1 MQGANAR
8 AAARGIRFALDFG
21 LKAHPLPLWA
31 PVWPSGAGPE
41 GAQTAMKLQ
50 AFVGGLAL
58 WAAQVGAQ
66 APTPPP
72 PSAPP
77 PPLSAISALSVER
90 YMGRWYEIAKLPNWF
105 QRNCVSDT
113 SAQYSLLPQG
123 GVQVLNQCRRSNG
136 EMDQALGLAQ
146 QQGGPDSAKLKVRFA
161 PAWLSWLPVV
171 WGDYWVV
178 DLDPAYELVAVSEP
192 KREYLWV
199 LSRTPTVE
207 PARYA
212 ALLARLSAM
221 GLPVGQ
227 LEKTQH
233 TLPR

>member
-1 MQGANAR
+1 
-8 AAARGIRFALDFG
+8 
-21 LKAHPLPLWA
+21 
-31 PVWPSGAGPE
+31 
-41 GAQTAMKLQ
+41 MKFQ
-50 AFVGGLAL
+50 AFVGAWALLAASA
-58 WAAQVGAQ
+58 WAQ
-66 APTPPP
+66 APTAPTA
-72 PSAPP
+72 PSEAR
-77 PPLSAISALSVER
+77 PPLTTIGELSVER

-105 QRNCVSDT
+105 QRKCVADT

-123 GVQVLNQCRRSNG
+123 GVQVLNQCRRQNG

-146 QQGGPDSAKLKVRFA
+146 QQGGSTSPKLKVRFA
-161 PAWLSWLPVV
+161 PAWLSMLPWV

-192 KREYLWV
+192 RREYLWV

-207 PARYA
+207 PTRYA

-221 GLPVGQ
+221 GLPVDK

-233 TLPR
+233 TAR

>member
-1 MQGANAR
+1 M
-8 AAARGIRFALDFG
+8 
-21 LKAHPLPLWA
+21 
-31 PVWPSGAGPE
+31 WPSWFV
-41 GAQTAMKLQ
+41 QTTAMKLH
-50 AFVGGLAL
+50 ACIAALAL
-58 WAAQVGAQ
+58 LTTTAWGQAAAQPGGAW
-66 APTPPP
+66 
-72 PSAPP
+72 
-77 PPLSAISALSVER
+77 PPLSTIGELSVER

-105 QRNCVSDT
+105 QRKCVADT

-123 GVQVLNQCRRSNG
+123 GVQVLNQCRLQNG

-146 QQGGPDSAKLKVRFA
+146 QQGGPTSPKLKVRFA
-161 PAWLSWLPVV
+161 PAWLSMVPWV

-192 KREYLWV
+192 RREYLWV

-212 ALLARLSAM
+212 ALLTRLSAM
-221 GLPVGQ
+221 GLPVDK

-233 TLPR
+233 TLR

>member
-1 MQGANAR
+1 MN
-8 AAARGIRFALDFG
+8 I
-21 LKAHPLPLWA
+21 
-31 PVWPSGAGPE
+31 
-41 GAQTAMKLQ
+41 Q
-50 AFVGGLAL
+50 AFVLSAALLAP
-58 WAAQVGAQ
+58 AAWAQ
-66 APTPPP
+66 APGAA
-72 PSAPP
+72 PSPL
-77 PPLSAISALSVER
+77 PPLKAIAEISVER

-105 QRNCVSDT
+105 QRKCVADT

-123 GVQVLNQCRRSNG
+123 GVQVLNQCRLQSG

-146 QQGGPDSAKLKVRFA
+146 QQGGPTSPKLKVRFA
-161 PAWLSWLPVV
+161 PSWLSFVPWV

-192 KREYLWV
+192 RREYLWV

-207 PARYA
+207 PTRYA

-221 GLPVGQ
+221 GLPVEK

-233 TLPR
+233 TPAR

>member
-1 MQGANAR
+1 MKPHALVLS
-8 AAARGIRFALDFG
+8 AAL
-21 LKAHPLPLWA
+21 LA
-31 PVWPSGAGPE
+31 PVAWG
-41 GAQTAMKLQ
+41 
-50 AFVGGLAL
+50 
-58 WAAQVGAQ
+58 Q
-66 APTPPP
+66 APNATPVSPP
-72 PSAPP
+72 
-77 PPLSAISALSVER
+77 ALNTVAEISVER

-105 QRNCVSDT
+105 QRNCAADT

-123 GVQVLNQCRRSNG
+123 GVQVLNQCRRPNG

-146 QQGGPDSAKLKVRFA
+146 QQGGPSSPKLKVRFA
-161 PAWLSWLPVV
+161 PAWLSLVPWV

-192 KREYLWV
+192 RREYLWV

-207 PARYA
+207 PTRYA

-221 GLPVGQ
+221 GLPVDK

-233 TLPR
+233 TASR